1 MAGRGDNLEVE
12 VKFWVP
18 DLAVFR
24 ETLLAAGG
32 RLVRPRV
39 YERNVRYDTEKGG
52 LLQRDELLRL
62 RQDTIVRL
70 TFKGVD
76 ESAEQS
82 EAKVREEIEI
92 EVDDFER
99 AAALI
104 GRLGFEAKQV
114 YEKYRE
120 TFEMGDVEVVL
131 DEMPFGNFVELEG
144 EEDAIK
150 AAAARLELDWNRR
163 VVTNYL
169 ELMGRLKA
177 YHSLPFDDLTFAN
190 FEDLP
195 VSAADV
201 LP

>member
-1 MAGRGDNLEVE
+1 MVSN
-12 VKFWVP
+12 
-18 DLAVFR
+18 LAVFR
-24 ETLLAAGG
+24 ETLQAAGG

-39 YERNVRYDTEKGG
+39 YERNVRYDTDKDR
-52 LLQRDELLRL
+52 LRRRDELLRL
-62 RQDTIVRL
+62 RQDTMVRL
-70 TFKGVD
+70 TFKGMAW
-76 ESAEQS
+76 SAGQS
-82 EAKVREEIEI
+82 EVKVREEIEI
-92 EVDDFER
+92 EVDDFDR

-104 GRLGFEAKQV
+104 GRLGFEPKQV

-120 TFEMGDVEVVL
+120 TFQLSEVEVVL

-144 EEDAIK
+144 EEEAIK

-163 VVTNYL
+163 IVTNYL

-190 FEDLP
+190 FKDLP
-195 VSAADV
+195 VSAADI